1 MASQYRNVKFENNY
15 APLKLYNPSM
25 GVPITSFLEKN
36 MGVQVVSNFKGFD
49 YTNPNYNT
57 LVSDSMSNYPTVTKG
72 YQQFCPK
79 DCNDCVKY
87 EMKPVP
93 CNTSGGGG
101 SGPKGPVNFRM

>member
-1 MASQYRNVKFENNY
+1 MASQFRNVKFENNY

-36 MGVQVVSNFKGFD
+36 LGVQQVADFKGFD

-57 LVSDSMSNYPTVTKG
+57 LVSDTMSNYPTVLKG
-72 YQQFCPK
+72 YQEFCPNNSK
-79 DCNDCVKY
+79 DCVSYPVKQ
-87 EMKPVP
+87 VP
-93 CNTSGGGG
+93 CNTAGG